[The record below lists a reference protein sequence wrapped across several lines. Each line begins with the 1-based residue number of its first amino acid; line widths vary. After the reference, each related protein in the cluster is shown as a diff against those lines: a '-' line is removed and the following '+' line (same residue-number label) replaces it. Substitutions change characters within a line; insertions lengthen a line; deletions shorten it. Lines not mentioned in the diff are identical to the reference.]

1 MHAMSSNEIDAILDL
16 RGVVCPLNFVKTK
29 LRLEDMQ
36 DGQILKVVLDNGE
49 ALQNVPRSVKEEG
62 HRIVKADEQDDGSYT
77 LLIRKGG

>member
-1 MHAMSSNEIDAILDL
+1 MSSNEIDSILDL

-29 LRLEDMQ
+29 LRLDEMQ

-49 ALQNVPRSVKEEG
+49 SLQNMPRSVKEEG
-62 HRIVKADEQDDGSYT
+62 HRIVKADEQDNGSYT